1 MDLFRKKKVVPL
13 TVGEILDLPEDEV
26 AVTNRTSIASMGRE
40 RLVYLQVM
48 THSFFGDRED
58 INEWDPVRV
67 ATRSGRYAVGP
78 IAEDGIRLAAK
89 AVNYLEPAPINFEHY
104 VNLVRTRPAVY
115 DALAVTSNLV
125 RGAPAVALI
134 VVKLKPKKQSLTI
147 KLLAGSDEY
156 MILLL
161 EFICVY
167 AAKHSNYVRYIKVR
181 TQYLGTQY
189 DEFLRLGF
197 QYDPESHKMVLDT
210 ERVTGFNLANG
221 SLFDPENLD

>member
-26 AVTNRTSIASMGRE
+26 SVTNRTSISSMGRE
-40 RLVYLQVM
+40 RLVYLEVLHQ
-48 THSFFGDRED
+48 SFYGDRED
-58 INEWDPVRV
+58 YSTWDPVV
-67 ATRSGRYAVGP
+67 LATRSGRYSVGP
-78 IAEDGIRLAAK
+78 ISEDVRLASGAK
-89 AVNYLEPAPINFEHY
+89 NYLEPAPVNLDHY
-104 VNLVRTRPAVY
+104 VR
-115 DALAVTSNLV
+115 LAVTRPMVYDGLQVTNNTA

-161 EFICVY
+161 EFITVF
-167 AAKHSNYVRYIKVR
+167 ASQHSDFVRFIKVR

-189 DEFLRLGF
+189 DEFRRLGF
-197 QYDPESHKMVLDT
+197 VYDAESQKMVLDT
-210 ERVTGFNLANG
+210 TDVVGFDLNSK